1 MPQSL
6 DHSSTEPEPN
16 RPDQPAMPTE
26 TPYPLT
32 FSQRY
37 GYEPLPEP
45 MRPEH
50 LSDDLR
56 VELCDAVEKYNQQFE
71 FLEFPPQLPVMP
83 AIGNAIRTIGQVFN
97 GYPNPNSPENIERQK
112 KCYEVEKKRY
122 ETKEKYYK
130 KYREKIS
137 REVGKFKTLRDNEN
151 RDHIYS
157 SIFRKEKFYKVL
169 DLIEIIINESWKIE
183 FISKDKIT
191 DFAGEINGLFS
202 KYNATY
208 QLNTSQHPYWFF
220 PRASKEQVEVI
231 QQAIETI
238 RHGGM
243 NGAATHLRKAGQ
255 RINEREY
262 ADSIRES
269 IHAVKAVARKIDPN
283 NGNSLKKALESL
295 ENAGLLKHRALKEAF
310 MKLYNYTSD
319 EKGIRHS
326 LVDQISADVG
336 LDEAIF
342 MFGACASFAAY
353 LTQKHQHLTPKCLPE
368 IQDQQQRQDS

>member
-1 MPQSL
+1 MPQSP
-6 DHSSTEPEPN
+6 DHSSTEPDPN
-16 RPDQPAMPTE
+16 RPDQPATPTE
-26 TPYPLT
+26 REKFPAHFR

-45 MRPEH
+45 MQPEH

-56 VELCDAVEKYNQQFE
+56 VELCDVVENYNQQFE
-71 FLEFPPQLPVMP
+71 FLELLPPLPDYL
-83 AIGNAIRTIGQVFN
+83 ATRAFRQAC
-97 GYPNPNSPENIERQK
+97 GYPHPNSPENIERQK
-112 KCYEVEKKRY
+112 KR
-122 ETKEKYYK
+122 YK
-130 KYREKIS
+130 KYHGRILRKFGRLKI
-137 REVGKFKTLRDNEN
+137 LRDNEN
-151 RDHIYS
+151 IDHIYS
-157 SIFRKEKFYKVL
+157 NILTEEKFYKIL

-191 DFAGEINGLFS
+191 NFAEKINGLFS
-202 KYNATY
+202 EYNATY

-220 PRASKEQVEVI
+220 PRASKEQAEATH
-231 QQAIETI
+231 QAIETI

-269 IHAVKAVARKIDPN
+269 IHAVESVARKIDPN
-283 NGNSLKKALESL
+283 NRSNSLKEALKSL

-310 MKLYNYTSD
+310 MKLYGYTSD
-319 EKGIRHS
+319 EEGIRHA
-326 LVDQISADVG
+326 LVDQSSADVG

-368 IQDQQQRQDS
+368 PQDQQRRQDP

>member
-1 MPQSL
+1 MPQSP
-6 DHSSTEPEPN
+6 DHSSDPN
-16 RPDQPAMPTE
+16 RPDQPAMLTE
-26 TPYPLT
+26 REKFPAHFR

-45 MRPEH
+45 MQPEH

-56 VELCDAVEKYNQQFE
+56 VELCDAIENYNQQFE
-71 FLEFPPQLPVMP
+71 FLELPPQLP
-83 AIGNAIRTIGQVFN
+83 TISLIDTILTSGQVLSR
-97 GYPNPNSPENIERQK
+97 YSNPNSPENIERQK
-112 KCYEVEKKRY
+112 KCYEIKKRRY
-122 ETKEKYYK
+122 EIKEKCYK

-137 REVGKFKTLRDNEN
+137 REVGKLKTLRDNEN

-157 SIFRKEKFYKVL
+157 SIFREEKFYKVL

-191 DFAGEINGLFS
+191 DFVGEINGLFS
-202 KYNATY
+202 KHNATY
-208 QLNTSQHPYWFF
+208 QLSASQHPYWFF
-220 PRASKEQVEVI
+220 PRASKEQGEVI

-243 NGAATHLRKAGQ
+243 NGAATHLQKAGQ

-269 IHAVKAVARKIDPN
+269 IHAVEAVTRTIDPN

-310 MKLYNYTSD
+310 MKLCNYTSD

-326 LVDQISADVG
+326 LVDQSSADVG

-368 IQDQQQRQDS
+368 TQG